1 MTRSK
6 LSTKAVV
13 LATAIGLSTAAFAG
27 SQPAAAQSYTCPG
40 GLAYDP
46 AVGCS
51 TLGGGDYGYYGSP
64 TILYGRQPDHDH
76 RGFDHGRMGGM
87 GRAVGVDRGFS
98 AAHYGGGGF
107 AHGMG
112 VAHAGGFG
120 HMGGGFGG
128 FHGGGGFGGGGH
140 R

>member
-6 LSTKAVV
+6 FSTKAVL

-27 SQPAAAQSYTCPG
+27 SQPAAAQSYTCPD
-40 GLAYDP
+40 GLASDP
-46 AVGCS
+46 IDGC
-51 TLGGGDYGYYGSP
+51 TLGGGDYGYYGYP
-64 TILYGRQPDHDH
+64 TVLYGRHPDH
-76 RGFDHGRMGGM
+76 RGFDHGFGHGMGGS
-87 GRAVGVDRGFS
+87 GRAVGVGHGFS

-120 HMGGGFGG
+120 HIGGGFGG